1 MNDHPTIRRLL
12 DDEEFQVLIREIRSF
27 NPLISPFEL
36 AEAAEVTASS
46 LAELNGRYFIEK
58 AKAEAIEEFAK
69 EIRAEIDKAIK
80 SNQQAKKQRID
91 RLNEKGIVYI
101 DNVCSCC
108 DGKIHALCG
117 IGEFIDN
124 LVKEKIGEQKYV

>member
-80 SNQQAKKQRID
+80 SNQQAKKTE
-91 RLNEKGIVYI
+91 N
-101 DNVCSCC
+101 
-108 DGKIHALCG
+108 
-117 IGEFIDN
+117 
-124 LVKEKIGEQKYV
+124 